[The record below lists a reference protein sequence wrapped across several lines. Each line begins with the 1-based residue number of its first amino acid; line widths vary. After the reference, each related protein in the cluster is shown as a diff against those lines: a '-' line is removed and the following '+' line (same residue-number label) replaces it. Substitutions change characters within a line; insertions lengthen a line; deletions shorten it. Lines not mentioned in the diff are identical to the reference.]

1 MPKVRKVVGTACFV
15 IINSDVEQV
24 LDLQSL
30 LWLLL

>member
-1 MPKVRKVVGTACFV
+1 MPKVRKVVG
-15 IINSDVEQV
+15 IINFDVEQV